1 MACNF
6 LGDEWFVNTLGYA
19 VVLAR
24 LTPRIYIDK
33 TRFEIFQGSGH
44 MVPQDKPARAL
55 QMISNFLFGTP
66 F

>member
-19 VVLAR
+19 I
-24 LTPRIYIDK
+24 PRTYIDK
-33 TRFEIFQGSGH
+33 TRFQIFQGSGH
-44 MVPQDKPARAL
+44 MVPQDKPAHAL